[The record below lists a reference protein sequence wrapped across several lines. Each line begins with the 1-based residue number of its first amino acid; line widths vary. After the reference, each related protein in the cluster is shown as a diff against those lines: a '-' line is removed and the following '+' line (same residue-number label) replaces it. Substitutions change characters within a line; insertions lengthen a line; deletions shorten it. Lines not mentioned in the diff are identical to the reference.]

1 MRNRKFFLPLLIALI
16 FLIGIGTVAYPYV
29 SNLFYEQS
37 KSEVIT
43 AYDEAVKNVSQEEVG
58 EELAKA
64 REYNESLLTAD
75 VVLTDPFDPSALD
88 RAGEEPYASL
98 LNVDGDSSMGYVEI
112 PLIDVNLPIYHG
124 TSAEV
129 LETGIGH
136 LESTS
141 LPVGGTG
148 THAVLTGH
156 TGLAGKKLF
165 TDLTELRIGDIFYIH
180 VLGDILAYQVNQIE
194 IVEPENTGLLLID
207 RSRDYVTLLTCY
219 PYGINSHR
227 LLVRGERTELSEA
240 LEQETV
246 QNRQIQSRWEQEYQK
261 AVILCIIVY
270 IPLTFL
276 IIFFLKRR
284 MRQLHRR
291 MKRDTASHAK

>member
-98 LNVDGDSSMGYVEI
+98 LNVDGDSIMGYVEI

-156 TGLAGKKLF
+156 TALAGKKLF
-165 TDLTELRIGDIFYIH
+165 TDLTELQTGDVFYIH
-180 VLGDILAYQVNQIE
+180 VLGDTLAYQVNQIE
-194 IVEPENTGLLLID
+194 IVEPENTSLLLID

-246 QNRQIQSRWEQEYQK
+246 QDRQIQSRWEQEYQK

>member
-98 LNVDGDSSMGYVEI
+98 LNVDGDSIMGYVEI

-124 TSAEV
+124 T
-129 LETGIGH
+129 
-136 LESTS
+136 
-141 LPVGGTG
+141 
-148 THAVLTGH
+148 
-156 TGLAGKKLF
+156 
-165 TDLTELRIGDIFYIH
+165 
-180 VLGDILAYQVNQIE
+180 
-194 IVEPENTGLLLID
+194 
-207 RSRDYVTLLTCY
+207 
-219 PYGINSHR
+219 
-227 LLVRGERTELSEA
+227 
-240 LEQETV
+240 
-246 QNRQIQSRWEQEYQK
+246 
-261 AVILCIIVY
+261 
-270 IPLTFL
+270 
-276 IIFFLKRR
+276 
-284 MRQLHRR
+284 
-291 MKRDTASHAK
+291 

>member
-98 LNVDGDSSMGYVEI
+98 LNVDGDSIMGYVEI

>member
-98 LNVDGDSSMGYVEI
+98 LNVDGDSIMGYVEI

-156 TGLAGKKLF
+156 TALAGKKLF
-165 TDLTELRIGDIFYIH
+165 TDLTELQTGDVFYIH
-180 VLGDILAYQVNQIE
+180 VLGDTLAYQVNQIE

-246 QNRQIQSRWEQEYQK
+246 QDREIQSRWEQEYQK